1 MAEKI
6 AEKPKKAKDRVL
18 QLNEHRRGL
27 YYSLIAQYGTHD
39 EPQFVM
45 SVSVDGEVWP
55 WLW

>member
-45 SVSVDGEVWP
+45 SVSVDGEV
-55 WLW
+55 